1 MKREQLKELYI
12 KYGLDESDIF
22 NIKFGNSSKPIITR
36 VGIEKIQAQL
46 GINISYKIERIT
58 DDHKSCI
65 ILATGVITQ
74 LIDNKPTPKA
84 ITQSF
89 GEVSPSNNTNKYPI
103 AMAEKRALS
112 RVVIKMAGL
121 ATYGIYGE
129 DEADEFKQQK

>member
-1 MKREQLKELYI
+1 MKREQLKELYV

-22 NIKFGNSSKPIITR
+22 NIKFGNTSKPIITR

-46 GINISYKIERIT
+46 GISVNYKIEKLSE
-58 DDHKSCI
+58 DHKSCI
-65 ILATGVITQ
+65 ILANGVTMTMV
-74 LIDNKPTPKA
+74 DGKPQPKA
-84 ITQSF
+84 MCQSF

-121 ATYGIYGE
+121 ATYGVYGE